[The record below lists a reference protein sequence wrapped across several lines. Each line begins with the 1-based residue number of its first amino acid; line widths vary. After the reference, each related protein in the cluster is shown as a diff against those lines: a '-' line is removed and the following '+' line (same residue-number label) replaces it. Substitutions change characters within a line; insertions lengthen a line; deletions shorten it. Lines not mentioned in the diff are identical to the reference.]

1 MKTSKM
7 TKAKEIFAVV
17 NSRKEFIEK
26 AIEAGLTKHGAATYY
41 QNIKNEAK
49 GESLYKYNKT
59 ASNSNS
65 NSNSNKVEQ
74 EAEQIEQ
81 DYVPVN
87 RWLVVENDKPV
98 ACFSSRQ
105 KAQDY
110 AKENGLKWKD
120 ANKI

>member
-1 MKTSKM
+1 MNNVKTSKM

-17 NSRKEFIEK
+17 ASRKEFIEK
-26 AIEAGLTKHGAATYY
+26 AVEAGLTKHGAATYY
-41 QNIKNEAK
+41 QNLKNEAK

-59 ASNSNS
+59 ASNAND
-65 NSNSNKVEQ
+65 KVEQ
-74 EAEQIEQ
+74 EAEQVEQ
-81 DYVPVN
+81 EYIPVN
-87 RWLVVENDKPV
+87 RWLVVKEDKPV

>member
-1 MKTSKM
+1 MNNVKTSKM

-17 NSRKEFIEK
+17 ASRKEFIEK

-41 QNIKNEAK
+41 QNLKNEAK

-59 ASNSNS
+59 AS
-65 NSNSNKVEQ
+65 KVESLEQ
-74 EAEQIEQ
+74 EAEQVEQ
-81 DYVPVN
+81 EYTPVN
-87 RWLVVENDKPV
+87 RWLVVKEDKPV

-105 KAQDY
+105 KAQEY

>member
-65 NSNSNKVEQ
+65 NSNKVEQ